1 MHLSWCNPGG
11 KRKKETRIPDM
22 ISGSFHVLLLQGAHV
37 LIAQHIEDEFY
48 VVKADA
54 ESCLAVGLRKT
65 TFREPA
71 TGENVKLVTQTA
83 GRSSGLAM
91 LVVRAEF
98 LRLWRCH
105 DAEADVNHITVA
117 TLHLHNAAVGVQ
129 PHASEQLLDRHLYRK
144 SEGARITSA
153 RSDITNF
160 EQDTEHAG
168 RLAGRQAGRQ
178 AGWQTCQQA

>member
-1 MHLSWCNPGG
+1 M
-11 KRKKETRIPDM
+11 KRTWPR
-22 ISGSFHVLLLQGAHV
+22 SSRVA
-37 LIAQHIEDEFY
+37 
-48 VVKADA
+48 
-54 ESCLAVGLRKT
+54 
-65 TFREPA
+65 
-71 TGENVKLVTQTA
+71 TQTV

-98 LRLWRCH
+98 LHLWRCH

-144 SEGARITSA
+144 NEGARITSA
-153 RSDITNF
+153 RSDITSF